1 MSYYICGIGFVTPE
15 TMGCGRNF
23 ETFDPKPGKLA
34 SISRKDILDK
44 PYKSFGRMD
53 FFSKIGFAGIYF
65 SYKDAGLINSEWRNT
80 DQTSNTSI
88 IASTFFGCLETDKN
102 FFDTIKFENG
112 KHASPALFAY
122 TLSNTFLGEAS
133 IYLKTNGEN
142 FVINKDPTK
151 GITALKMCFDI
162 LDSEESDFVLCG
174 LCDTNTPDF
183 IETHDISFSG
193 SLFFTISKKKHEIC
207 YGELKENKKGNIL
220 FNKNNIE
227 NLLDLAKACIE
238 GNKN

>member
-15 TMGCGRNF
+15 IIGCGRQFNEF
-23 ETFDPKPGKLA
+23 KSKPGKLLP
-34 SISRKDILDK
+34 ISRKNILDK

-53 FFSKIGFAGIYF
+53 FFSRVGFAGIYF
-65 SYKDAGLINSEWRNT
+65 SYKDAGLINSELSNT
-80 DQTSNTSI
+80 DHTTNTSI
-88 IASTFFGCLETDKN
+88 IASTYFGCLETDKN
-102 FFDTIKFENG
+102 FFDTTKDENG

-142 FVINKDPTK
+142 FVINKDPTN

-162 LDSEESDFVLCG
+162 LDSEQSDFVLCG
-174 LCDTNTPDF
+174 LCDTNIPEF
-183 IETHDISFSG
+183 LENNANCFAG
-193 SLFFTISKKKHEIC
+193 SLFFTISKQKQKIC
-207 YGELKENKKGNIL
+207 YGEIKENQKGNIL
-220 FNKNNIE
+220 FNKNNII

-238 GNKN
+238 DNKN